1 MICVREGQYQSYQQ
15 NDIRISWRLLLQ
27 NDHWNRR
34 ICCWEVQQSKDCLI
48 FHLSEGIG
56 NSASDFTNSSL
67 SGLSFFIW
75 RIQTC
80 GGERR
85 ASGQRHGRGAD
96 GASAAGTQRSDS
108 CPATPPARPRL
119 PAAAAPSASAR
130 PRQRAKHQLSE
141 GRRRHGNPGTK
152 KGDSYVMAGSRSNV
166 FLWCNVEMT
175 HC

>member
-1 MICVREGQYQSYQQ
+1 MISRYPGAY
-15 NDIRISWRLLLQ
+15 
-27 NDHWNRR
+27 
-34 ICCWEVQQSKDCLI
+34 CCKMIIEIEEFAAERSSRADCLI

-119 PAAAAPSASAR
+119 PAAAPSASAR

-166 FLWCNVEMT
+166 FFCDVTLKWLTVKLTNQPSIDYSV
-175 HC
+175 